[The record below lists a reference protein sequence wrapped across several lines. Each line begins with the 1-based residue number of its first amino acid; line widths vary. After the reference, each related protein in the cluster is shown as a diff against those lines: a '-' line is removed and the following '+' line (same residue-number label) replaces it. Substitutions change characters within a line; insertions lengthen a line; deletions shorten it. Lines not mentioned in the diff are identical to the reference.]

1 MDVKRTE
8 RPVAPASSLRRSVSS
23 SLGGKAVEIVTLA
36 LLATVVPRAL
46 GPSDYGHFSVPLTV
60 VTLGSLAMTLGG
72 PTLMA
77 RYVPAAAPDRRLAI
91 AKAIGARLA
100 RGRALQLAAIAGAAA
115 LLVAVDPETFSASDT
130 AIVVFALALNVAA
143 TLALQIGLGLG
154 RTGAWSFRYPLQNA
168 VLVGA
173 VLALH
178 SSSGR
183 DGAVLAIAV
192 AAIAGAAFGA
202 GIVVPLVRP
211 TTPRVAVPVGA
222 IRFGVHQATGAAL
235 TQFSQR
241 GSVLAVAVL
250 ATSATETGYAAL
262 ATGIALGV
270 TYAVLQTFTVAL
282 THLADG
288 DRDGVAQSEA
298 TLRRLAGWLLAT
310 IVPAAIVGV
319 LVLDDVVPV
328 LFGDDYVGAVDA
340 FGPALALVVLA
351 PLYSLGV
358 QTAALR
364 LRPEVASAS
373 GAAAACA
380 FVVVALLAV
389 PAWDAAG
396 GTVASLAGGAAGV
409 TVAARLLPGAFGPRI
424 IGASVAGVVAVLGLS
439 LVT

>member
-8 RPVAPASSLRRSVSS
+8 RPVAPATSLRRSVSS

-46 GPSDYGHFSVPLTV
+46 GPSDYGHLSVPLTI

-77 RYVPAAAPDRRLAI
+77 RYVPAAAPDQRLAV

-100 RGRALQLAAIAGAAA
+100 RGRALQLAAIAAAAA
-115 LLVAVDPETFSASDT
+115 LLVAVDPDTFSASDT
-130 AIVVFALALNVAA
+130 AVVVFALALNVAA
-143 TLALQIGLGLG
+143 TLALQVGLGLG

-192 AAIAGAAFGA
+192 AATAGAAFGA

-211 TTPRVAVPVGA
+211 ETPRVAVPDGA

-282 THLADG
+282 THLAD
-288 DRDGVAQSEA
+288 DDGVAQSEA
-298 TLRRLAGWLLAT
+298 TLRRLAGGLLAA

-373 GAAAACA
+373 GAAAACT

-409 TVAARLLPGAFGPRI
+409 TVAARLLPGAFGLRI
-424 IGASVAGVVAVLGLS
+424 IGASVGGVVAVLTLS
-439 LVT
+439 LVA